1 MVRQLAHEI
10 KNPLGG
16 LRGAAQLL
24 ERELLDPA
32 LREYTRIIISEAD
45 RLTHLLDS
53 MLGPG
58 RPPAKQLVNV
68 HELLERVY
76 HLLRSEAPEGVTV
89 DRDYD
94 PSLPAL
100 TVDPNHIIQAMLNLG
115 RNAIQALSGSA
126 RMSGAASAAVDPA
139 HARRDQREHRR
150 APPPS
155 GGLHSIRGQRPRGA
169 AGNSRHDFLSARV
182 GARRRHG
189 PGAGDC
195 AGSGEPARRP
205 HRVRQRARSN
215 DIRDFSAHGFR
226 MNAKPLQVW
235 LVDDDASIRWVLEK
249 ALKGSGMTA
258 RCFDQADNVL
268 TALRADAP
276 DVLMTDIRMPGRSGL
291 DLLKEIQVSRPGL
304 PVIVMTAHSDL
315 DAAVAAYQGG
325 AFEYLPK
332 PFDIDKAVDLV
343 RRAAQQAT
351 VSTDVEAA
359 RRSIPELLG
368 QAAAMQQVFRAVG
381 RLSRSSMTVLITG
394 ESGTGKELVARA
406 LHRHSPRSSKAFVA
420 LNTAAFTADL
430 LESELFG
437 HEKGAFTGADTL
449 RRGRF
454 EQADGGTLFLDEIGD
469 MSPALQTRLLR
480 VLAEGEFY
488 RVGGQ
493 TPVKVDVRVIAAT
506 HQDLEARVKSGHFRE
521 DLLHRLNVIRIEIP
535 PLRERREDIP
545 ELLRHY
551 LSVAGQELGVE
562 PKLLTT
568 PAETALVTFDWP
580 GNVRQL
586 VNACRRLTVTAPG
599 REIRAEDIPPDLGG
613 ASTGHA
619 ANHDWMAKLSHWAE
633 QELDAGTQRLLD
645 QAVPE
650 VERILIRVALRKAD
664 GLKQDAAK
672 LLGLGPQHAV
682 AQDEGARHG
691 GRQLIPPRTA
701 AYNRADHG

>member
-1 MVRQLAHEI
+1 M
-10 KNPLGG
+10 
-16 LRGAAQLL
+16 
-24 ERELLDPA
+24 
-32 LREYTRIIISEAD
+32 
-45 RLTHLLDS
+45 
-53 MLGPG
+53 
-58 RPPAKQLVNV
+58 
-68 HELLERVY
+68 
-76 HLLRSEAPEGVTV
+76 
-89 DRDYD
+89 
-94 PSLPAL
+94 
-100 TVDPNHIIQAMLNLG
+100 
-115 RNAIQALSGSA
+115 
-126 RMSGAASAAVDPA
+126 
-139 HARRDQREHRR
+139 
-150 APPPS
+150 
-155 GGLHSIRGQRPRGA
+155 
-169 AGNSRHDFLSARV
+169 
-182 GARRRHG
+182 
-189 PGAGDC
+189 
-195 AGSGEPARRP
+195 
-205 HRVRQRARSN
+205 
-215 DIRDFSAHGFR
+215 
-226 MNAKPLQVW
+226 
-235 LVDDDASIRWVLEK
+235 
-249 ALKGSGMTA
+249 
-258 RCFDQADNVL
+258 

-343 RRAAQQAT
+343 RRAAQQANL
-351 VSTDVEAA
+351 STDAEAT

-368 QAAAMQQVFRAVG
+368 QAAAMQQVFRAIG

-406 LHRHSPRSSKAFVA
+406 LHRHSPRSNKAFVA

-437 HEKGAFTGADTL
+437 HEKGAFTGADAL

-506 HQDLEARVKSGHFRE
+506 HQDLEMRVKSGHFRE

-562 PKLLTT
+562 PKLMTA

-599 REIRAEDIPPDLGG
+599 REVRAEDIPPDLGG
-613 ASTGHA
+613 VPVGQA

-633 QELDAGTQRLLD
+633 QELDCRHPAPARSGGAGSGAHSHPRGAAQGRW
-645 QAVPE
+645 PE
-650 VERILIRVALRKAD
+650 AGCRQIAR
-664 GLKQDAAK
+664 
-672 LLGLGPQHAV
+672 LGPQYAD

-691 GRQLIPPRTA
+691 RRQLGKKPAANRGRCSGGTSFARAA
-701 AYNRADHG
+701 AYNSRMGEFLSKKLGAVQALLLGIPPADWLLGGHRGRGGLGGPVDTAGPDRAHAALLHRAESHADPAHRLSDRQHHADSVLRAWRSMPRKKA

>member
-1 MVRQLAHEI
+1 M
-10 KNPLGG
+10 
-16 LRGAAQLL
+16 
-24 ERELLDPA
+24 
-32 LREYTRIIISEAD
+32 T
-45 RLTHLLDS
+45 
-53 MLGPG
+53 
-58 RPPAKQLVNV
+58 
-68 HELLERVY
+68 
-76 HLLRSEAPEGVTV
+76 
-89 DRDYD
+89 
-94 PSLPAL
+94 
-100 TVDPNHIIQAMLNLG
+100 
-115 RNAIQALSGSA
+115 
-126 RMSGAASAAVDPA
+126 
-139 HARRDQREHRR
+139 
-150 APPPS
+150 
-155 GGLHSIRGQRPRGA
+155 
-169 AGNSRHDFLSARV
+169 
-182 GARRRHG
+182 
-189 PGAGDC
+189 
-195 AGSGEPARRP
+195 
-205 HRVRQRARSN
+205 
-215 DIRDFSAHGFR
+215 
-226 MNAKPLQVW
+226 AKPLQVW

-249 ALKGSGMTA
+249 ALKGSGMSA
-258 RCFDQADNVL
+258 RSFEQADSAL
-268 TALRADAP
+268 AALRSESP
-276 DVLMTDIRMPGRSGL
+276 DVLMTDIRMPGKSGL
-291 DLLKEIQVSRPGL
+291 DLLKEIQSSRPGL

-343 RRAAQQAT
+343 RRASQQAT
-351 VSTDVEAA
+351 LSTDVEAA

-368 QAAAMQQVFRAVG
+368 QAASMQQVFRAIG

-406 LHRHSPRSSKAFVA
+406 LHRHSPRASAAFVA

-437 HEKGAFTGADTL
+437 HEKGAFTGADSL

-454 EQADGGTLFLDEIGD
+454 EQAHGGTLFLDEIGD

-506 HQDLEARVKSGHFRE
+506 HQDLESRVLSGHFRE

-551 LSVAGQELGVE
+551 LAEAAEELGGE
-562 PKLLTT
+562 PKQLM
-568 PAETALVTFDWP
+568 PSAEAALVAFDWP

-599 REIRAEDIPPDLGG
+599 REIRVEDIPPDLGG
-613 ASTGHA
+613 AGGAHPSG
-619 ANHDWMAKLSHWAE
+619 HDWMSRLADWAE
-633 QELDAGTQRLLD
+633 QELESGTQRLLD

-650 VERILIRVALRKAD
+650 VERILIGVALRKSD

-672 LLGLGPQHAV
+672 LLGWGRNTLTRKMKELGMENP
-682 AQDEGARHG
+682 
-691 GRQLIPPRTA
+691 
-701 AYNRADHG
+701 